1 MGNDNYQYELNII
14 MGIIELFC
22 NKIIINFQKELFYIK
37 VMVVNDLNGEIN
49 MFINDL
55 IFEILE
61 DKLGEI

>member
-22 NKIIINFQKELFYIK
+22 NKIIINVQKELFYIK

>member
-61 DKLGEI
+61 DKLGEK

>member
-49 MFINDL
+49 MFIDDL